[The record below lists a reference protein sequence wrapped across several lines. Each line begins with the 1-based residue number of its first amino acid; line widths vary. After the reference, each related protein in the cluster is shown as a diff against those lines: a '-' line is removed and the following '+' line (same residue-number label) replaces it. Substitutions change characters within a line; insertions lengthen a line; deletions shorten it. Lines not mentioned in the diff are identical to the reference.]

1 MREPIQTP
9 NAPVPIGPY
18 VQALIAHGHLVFV
31 SGQIGMTPSGALVGE
46 DVRAQTRQALE
57 NLRAILKAAG
67 AGLEHVVKTTVFLH
81 SLQDF
86 AAMNEVYAEYFGAHP
101 PARTTVEVSGLPRG
115 ALVEIEAIA
124 VVPPGSSSAS
134 P

>member
-1 MREPIQTP
+1 MREPIHTP
-9 NAPVPIGPY
+9 HAPAPIGPY
-18 VQALIAHGHLVFV
+18 VQALVTEGRLLFI
-31 SGQIGMTPSGALVGE
+31 SGQIGLTPAGSLAGE
-46 DVRAQTRQALE
+46 DVRTQTRQALD
-57 NLRAILKAAG
+57 NLRAILQAAG
-67 AGLEHVVKTTVFLH
+67 AGLEHVVKTTVFLR

-124 VVPPGSSSAS
+124 VIPSGAPR
-134 P
+134 